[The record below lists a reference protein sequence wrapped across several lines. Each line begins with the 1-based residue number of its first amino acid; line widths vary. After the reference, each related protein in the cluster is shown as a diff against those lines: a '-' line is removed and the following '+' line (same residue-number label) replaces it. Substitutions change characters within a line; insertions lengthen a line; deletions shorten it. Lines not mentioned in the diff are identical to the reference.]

1 MNMEC
6 MALDLEKDEVQDQ
19 RMMIRDKIGQA
30 KKTFE
35 VMNRFV

>member
-19 RMMIRDKIGQA
+19 RMMIRDKIDQA
-30 KKTFE
+30 KQTFE